1 MTIACCAPLPERR
14 FLIRTSCEYAVEV
27 EAESAEEA
35 LEKASRLVYDEH
47 WTQSWAPFEVDE
59 DYPG

>member
-1 MTIACCAPLPERR
+1 MIACCAPVPERR
-14 FLIRTSCEYAVEV
+14 FLIRTNCEYTVEV
-27 EAESAEEA
+27 EAASAEEA
-35 LEKASRLVYDEH
+35 LEKAADLDIGQR